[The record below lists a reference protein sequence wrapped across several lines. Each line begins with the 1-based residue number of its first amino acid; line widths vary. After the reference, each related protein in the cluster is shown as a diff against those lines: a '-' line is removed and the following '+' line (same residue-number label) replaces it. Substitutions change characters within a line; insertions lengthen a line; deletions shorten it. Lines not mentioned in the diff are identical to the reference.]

1 MPLFAVWSFVGFCG
15 TLLLYF
21 VLEESALHKKLESI
35 LPRVQ
40 KPARYVG
47 GEWGSISK
55 KPEEVDLRFA
65 FCFPDVYEVGM
76 SHLGSRILYGL
87 LNDQKGIWCER
98 VCAPWVDMEA
108 EMRNANIP
116 LYGLESGDA
125 LSEFDIIGFTLQYEL
140 SFTNILN
147 MLELGGVPVLAEERR
162 NLKNLVVAGGPCAYN
177 PEPLCDFI
185 DLFMIGDG
193 EEIMLDLT
201 DLYRQAVREGWSK
214 GDFLVRAAQI
224 PGMYVPSQYL
234 VSYHEDGTI
243 DCVTPQN
250 GAPALVQKR
259 IVKDLDTMYYPESFV
274 VPSTDIVFDRAMVE
288 LFRGCPRGCR
298 FCQAGH
304 TYRPLRTK
312 SPETLRRQAEN
323 VLKNSGYEEISLS
336 SLSTSDYNELSE
348 LTECMLDYCE
358 PRHISLSLPSL
369 RADSFNVELM
379 ERVQKV
385 RKSGLTFAP
394 EAGSKRLR
402 DVINKNL
409 EEEDLLNA
417 CAIAFKGG
425 WSNVKLYFMMGL
437 PTETNDD
444 LDGILDICRKVA
456 FCWRENTQNRARG
469 VRITASASCFVPKPQ
484 TPFQWDAQD
493 TLETLREKQEYLR
506 SIMKTKNVTFNWHDA
521 KTSVLEGVIARGDR
535 RQGKAI
541 YLVWQRGCKFD
552 GWDQLFD
559 FDKWMQAFADCG
571 LDPAFYAS
579 RQRPMDEVFPWDHI
593 GCGTRKAHLVQEWEK
608 SREAAP
614 TLDCMQKCAGCGANA
629 LLEGGKCHV

>member
-147 MLELGGVPVLAEERR
+147 MLDLGGVPVLAEERR
-162 NLKNLVVAGGPCAYN
+162 SLKNLVVAGGPCAYN

-234 VSYHEDGTI
+234 VAYHEDGTI

-250 GAPALVQKR
+250 GAPAMVQKR

-541 YLVWQRGCKFD
+541 YLAWQRGCKFD

-608 SREAAP
+608 SRAAAL

>member
-1 MPLFAVWSFVGFCG
+1 M
-15 TLLLYF
+15 
-21 VLEESALHKKLESI
+21 ESI

-541 YLVWQRGCKFD
+541 YLAWQRGCKFD

-593 GCGTRKAHLVQEWEK
+593 GCGTRKAHLMQEWEK

>member
-214 GDFLVRAAQI
+214 SDFLVRAAQI

-243 DCVTPQN
+243 DCVIPQN

-541 YLVWQRGCKFD
+541 YLAWQRGCKFD

>member
-125 LSEFDIIGFTLQYEL
+125 LSELDIIGFTLQYEL

-541 YLVWQRGCKFD
+541 YLAWQRGCKFD